1 MYDIF
6 ISTEFFRVFD
16 LILETI
22 GLLIIAALIIWLFLL
37 LGFNKKKKSKLS
49 IKIRLKLN
57 YLLGLGILSVLFS
70 IYIIVLYWINGT
82 HSFNW
87 AEFPWDT
94 SNLYLRLLPQIILF
108 VAIIWA
114 FFYNYS
120 KLSKL
125 LKK

>member
-6 ISTEFFRVFD
+6 ISTEFQDVFN
-16 LILETI
+16 LIIETI
-22 GLLIIAALIIWLFLL
+22 GLIAISAVIIWLFLL

-57 YLLGLGILSVLFS
+57 YLLALGVLSVLFS
-70 IYIIVLYWINGT
+70 VYFTVLYWFNGT
-82 HSFNW
+82 HSFTW
-87 AEFPWDT
+87 SEFPWDT
-94 SNLYLRLLPQIILF
+94 SNLYLRILPQIILF
-108 VAIIWA
+108 FTIIGV

-120 KLSKL
+120 KMTKL